1 MKKSPKEYKNL
12 FRGKFLEDIV
22 KITLKKS
29 KKGAIMAKGSGT
41 PIPPPEYEVT
51 LQNSLISTS
60 LDYNIFI
67 KFLQDDYNIFG
78 VKLQAKFEE
87 HIVDYTTS

>member
-29 KKGAIMAKGSGT
+29 KKDAIMAKGSGT
-41 PIPPPEYEVT
+41 PIPPPEYEVR
-51 LQNSLISTS
+51 LQTALISTN

-67 KFLQDDYNIFG
+67 NF
-78 VKLQAKFEE
+78 
-87 HIVDYTTS
+87 

>member
-29 KKGAIMAKGSGT
+29 KKDAIMAKGSGT

-51 LQNSLISTS
+51 T
-60 LDYNIFI
+60 
-67 KFLQDDYNIFG
+67 
-78 VKLQAKFEE
+78 
-87 HIVDYTTS
+87 

>member
-29 KKGAIMAKGSGT
+29 KKDAIMAKGSGT

-67 KFLQDDYNIFG
+67 KF
-78 VKLQAKFEE
+78 
-87 HIVDYTTS
+87 

>member
-1 MKKSPKEYKNL
+1 MKKSPKEIFIL

-29 KKGAIMAKGSGT
+29 KKDAIMAKGSGT
-41 PIPPPEYEVT
+41 PIPPPEYEVR
-51 LQNSLISTS
+51 LQTALISTN

-67 KFLQDDYNIFG
+67 NF
-78 VKLQAKFEE
+78 
-87 HIVDYTTS
+87 

>member
-41 PIPPPEYEVT
+41 PIPPPEYEVR
-51 LQNSLISTS
+51 LQTALISTN

-67 KFLQDDYNIFG
+67 KF
-78 VKLQAKFEE
+78 
-87 HIVDYTTS
+87 

>member
-29 KKGAIMAKGSGT
+29 KKGAIMAKGSG
-41 PIPPPEYEVT
+41 I
-51 LQNSLISTS
+51 
-60 LDYNIFI
+60 DR
-67 KFLQDDYNIFG
+67 
-78 VKLQAKFEE
+78 
-87 HIVDYTTS
+87 TTARIRGHSSKRPHTHQFRL

>member
-29 KKGAIMAKGSGT
+29 KKDAIMAKGSGT

-60 LDYNIFI
+60 LDYN
-67 KFLQDDYNIFG
+67 
-78 VKLQAKFEE
+78 
-87 HIVDYTTS
+87 DYTTS